1 MDSKMRKL
9 WSIESAQDAIKA
21 AFFSR
26 LILASSDPKNDWL
39 HFSQIRAIISNSEGK
54 IGDRTLSRALK
65 RLLDMGQIKQRREG
79 KYSFYCLVI
88 SKPDMTKAFAR
99 AESSS
104 LETAGAIGGWGEATE
119 GWALFGV
126 PETIPLK
133 FRSRFRTMCKLHQ
146 KELRETLLDL
156 WDECTDSIL
165 KPARNKVPRSV
176 FLAGERALI
185 RLFDYQLLGME
196 GISNAS
202 RIWKLIENA
211 APGTLS
217 ASRKLLGLNPQ
228 VKTPLEEVI
237 ALTTARIA
245 NKDLREVRSEVEM
258 ELRRFLK
265 EIQSALDAFK
275 PIWEVLSPRQKERA
289 SQMLGAVSQ
298 MTASITS
305 VVHP

>member
-1 MDSKMRKL
+1 MSRL
-9 WSIESAQDAIKA
+9 WSIERAQDAIKA

-26 LILASSDPKNDWL
+26 LILASSDPENDWL
-39 HFSQIRAIISNSEGK
+39 RFGQIRTIISNSEGK

-65 RLLDMGQIKQRREG
+65 RLLDMGQIRQRREG

-104 LETAGAIGGWGEATE
+104 LETAGGIGGWGDVTE
-119 GWALFGV
+119 GWAVFGV
-126 PETIPLK
+126 PDMIPLK
-133 FRSRFRTMCKLHQ
+133 FRNRFRTMCKLHQ
-146 KELRETLLDL
+146 EDLREALFDL
-156 WDECTDSIL
+156 WDECIDSIL
-165 KPARNKVPRSV
+165 KSVRNKVSKPV
-176 FLAGERALI
+176 FLAGEKAII
-185 RLFDYQLLGME
+185 RLLDFQFLGIE
-196 GISNAS
+196 GVSNSS
-202 RIWKLIENA
+202 RIWQLIENA

-217 ASRKLLGLNPQ
+217 AFTKSLGLNPS

-237 ALTTARIA
+237 ALMTARITS
-245 NKDLREVRSEVEM
+245 KDVREVRPEVKL
-258 ELRRFLK
+258 ELSRFLK
-265 EIQSALDAFK
+265 EIQSASDALK

-289 SQMLGAVSQ
+289 SRMLGAISQ